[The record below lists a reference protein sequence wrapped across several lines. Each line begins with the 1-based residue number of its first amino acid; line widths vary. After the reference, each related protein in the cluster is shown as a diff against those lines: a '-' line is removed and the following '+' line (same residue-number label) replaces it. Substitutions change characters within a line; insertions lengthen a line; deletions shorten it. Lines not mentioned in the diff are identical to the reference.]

1 MKKSCAIVG
10 CGKVGSTLA
19 RLMVHTGYDL
29 AGLAS
34 KSLSSAQK
42 TAEKTNCEVFSTV
55 PWEVT
60 PSADVVFITTPDG
73 KIEETCMR
81 IAENS
86 GFKRDAVVLHCSGSL
101 PSTLLSSAKS
111 NHAHTGSMHPLQ
123 SFAAV
128 GDVGNPFEGIIVA
141 VEGEAEAVQAAR
153 TIAGALGGNCL
164 TIKTE
169 AKMLYHASAVVA
181 SNYFVTVQNLAVQL
195 IKEAGIP
202 EEDAFEVL
210 GPLVKGT
217 LSNIEKTGTVKALT
231 GPIARGDVE
240 TVEDHV
246 AAIQARKPDL
256 LQLYKTLGRYTI
268 PIAAAAGGLSD
279 EDGRQLAKIL
289 SE

>member
-1 MKKSCAIVG
+1 MKRSCAIVG

-19 RLMVHTGYDL
+19 RLMARAGYDL

-42 TAEKTNCEVFSTV
+42 TGEKTNCDIFGTI

-60 PSADVVFITTPDG
+60 LLADVVFITTPDG
-73 KIEETCMR
+73 KIEETCR
-81 IAENS
+81 DIAENS
-86 GFKRDAVVLHCSGSL
+86 GFKKDAAVFHCSGSL
-101 PSTLLSSAKS
+101 PSTILSSAKS
-111 NHAHTGSMHPLQ
+111 NNAVIGSMHPLQ

-128 GDVGNPFEGIIVA
+128 GETENPFEGIVVA
-141 VEGEAEAVQAAR
+141 VEGEAAAVQIAR
-153 TIAGALGGNCL
+153 DIAGALGGNCL
-164 TIKTE
+164 TLKTE

-195 IKEAGIP
+195 IKAAGIP
-202 EEDAFEVL
+202 EKDAFEVL

-240 TVEDHV
+240 TVQDHV
-246 AAIQARKPDL
+246 KAIQAWKPEL
-256 LQLYKTLGRYTI
+256 LQLYKTLGRYTL
-268 PIAAAAGGLSD
+268 PIAKAAGGLS
-279 EDGRQLAKIL
+279 EEAGRQMNRHLA
-289 SE
+289 E